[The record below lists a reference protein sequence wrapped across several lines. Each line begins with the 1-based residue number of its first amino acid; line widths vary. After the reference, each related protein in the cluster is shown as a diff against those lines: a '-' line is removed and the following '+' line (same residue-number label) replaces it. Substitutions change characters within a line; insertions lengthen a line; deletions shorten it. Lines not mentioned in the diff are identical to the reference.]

1 MALQTSLNGSQQRG
15 KKPARQH
22 KEKAEVPED
31 IAGAK
36 PQWVEDAPFY
46 LDAIESFQATLTE
59 EEKESLHF
67 SLQSQRSKVNDD

>member
-22 KEKAEVPED
+22 KEKAEVQED
-31 IAGAK
+31 NAGSE

-46 LDAIESFQATLTE
+46 LDAIEAFQATLTE
-59 EEKESLHF
+59 EEKEAIHLSF
-67 SLQSQRSKVNDD
+67 QE